1 MVISP
6 QLNYKSYIFE
16 FITIKIPTVVVVGAT
31 YFYQNPRDQFPTPNF
46 YSLDHRL
53 VVSGLFMIELDILL

>member
-16 FITIKIPTVVVVGAT
+16 FITIKLPTVVVVGAT
-31 YFYQNPRDQFPTPNF
+31 YFYQTPRDQFPPLTF
-46 YSLDHRL
+46 IVWIIDWLL
-53 VVSGLFMIELDILL
+53 VDCL